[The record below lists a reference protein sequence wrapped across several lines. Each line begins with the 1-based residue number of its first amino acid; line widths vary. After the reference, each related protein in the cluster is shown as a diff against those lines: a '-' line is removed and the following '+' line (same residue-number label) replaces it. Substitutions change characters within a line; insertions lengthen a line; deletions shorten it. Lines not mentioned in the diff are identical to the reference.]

1 VEVKLNVK
9 GIFRKVRRFAFAIM
23 GRLTILVV
31 HQIPQIAAP
40 LLVMPILI
48 LLSTMV
54 NANVLVKIL
63 LKSIPIVLSH
73 PVDPKSQLL
82 ALQMGKYV
90 L

>member
-1 VEVKLNVK
+1 VEVKPNVK
-9 GIFRKVRRFAFAIM
+9 GNCRKVRRFAFAIM

-40 LLVMPILI
+40 LLVMPILF